1 MIMKKIKMIAGIAWA
16 FAGLL
21 IIIIL
26 FPGLTGFSKS
36 LGQLSFMKI
45 NPNYSGGDIAF
56 SDTVPG
62 YRLDIR
68 KPVFDGLLG
77 DRKKGFVQLDW
88 RGRIPEIISDTID
101 FNRDGVSDFVIDIN
115 TRESKTGFDPL
126 DRRVESVNVSTAT
139 SYGWAVRINLI
150 KP

>member
-1 MIMKKIKMIAGIAWA
+1 MIMKKIQMIAGIGWA

-21 IIIIL
+21 IIIII
-26 FPGLTGFSKS
+26 FPGLTGFAKS
-36 LGQLSFMKI
+36 LGHLSFMKI
-45 NPNYSGGDIAF
+45 NPNYSGGGVAF

-62 YRLDIR
+62 YVLDIR

-77 DRKKGFVQLDW
+77 ERKKGFVQLDW
-88 RGRIPEIISDTID
+88 RGRIPGFISDTID
-101 FNRDGVSDFVIDIN
+101 FDKDGKSDLVIVIN
-115 TRESKTGFDPL
+115 TRESKTGIEPL

>member
-1 MIMKKIKMIAGIAWA
+1 MKNIKIIAGISWA

-21 IIIIL
+21 VIIIL

-36 LGQLSFMKI
+36 FGHLSFMKI
-45 NPNYSGGDIAF
+45 NPNYSGGDVAF

-77 DRKKGFVQLDW
+77 ERKKGFVQLDW
-88 RGRIPEIISDTID
+88 RGKIPEIISDTID
-101 FNRDGVSDFVIDIN
+101 FDRDGKSDFAIVIN
-115 TRESKTGFDPL
+115 TRELKTGIEPL
-126 DRRVESVNVSTAT
+126 DRSVESVRVSTAT
-139 SYGWAVRINLI
+139 SYGWAARINLI